1 MSLASE
7 LAALFGLEQ
16 MELFMLLRVTASS
29 TEGAAKLGL
38 FAARHLPG
46 TLQSTSWIASSA
58 NML

>member
-1 MSLASE
+1 MAGARWRMPLQHCVSLASE

-38 FAARHLPG
+38 FC
-46 TLQSTSWIASSA
+46 S
-58 NML
+58 